1 MKYKLKTNELCDF
14 NDYIED
20 IINNELNPKI
30 TKMDKV
36 AKKALWSGVARNT
49 FVGRYDA
56 TMHEL
61 KKIPK
66 VLETYLD
73 FLDNVVTNYDDALSE
88 LEKKMKEI
96 EEDLDIVRDPN
107 EII

>member
-30 TKMDKV
+30 NKMDKV
-36 AKKALWSGVARNT
+36 AKKALWNGVARDT
-49 FVGRYDA
+49 FVERYDL
-56 TMHEL
+56 TMREL

-66 VLETYLD
+66 VLNVYLD

-88 LEKKMKEI
+88 LQKKMKEI
-96 EEDLDIVRDPN
+96 EEDLDIIKGGPN
-107 EII
+107 EI